1 MNVMYVLIH
10 LYCVSMQKQQK
21 MQQLSVLC
29 VITARHMYRMADI
42 ISRKSP
48 ITDTVYRY
56 RR

>member
-29 VITARHMYRMADI
+29 VIRRSMYRMADI